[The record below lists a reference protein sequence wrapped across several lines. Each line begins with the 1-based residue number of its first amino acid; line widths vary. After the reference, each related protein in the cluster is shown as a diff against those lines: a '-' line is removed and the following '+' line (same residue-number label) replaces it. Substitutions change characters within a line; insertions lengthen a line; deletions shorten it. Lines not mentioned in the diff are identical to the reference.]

1 MNERRIASGQS
12 SRQNVG
18 NRLRDAGQSR
28 NLGLGLGLGLDL
40 DLDLDLDLGCVSDSN
55 KAK

>member
-18 NRLRDAGQSR
+18 NRLRDPWQSG
-28 NLGLGLGLGLDL
+28 NLGLGSGSG
-40 DLDLDLDLGCVSDSN
+40 SE
-55 KAK
+55 AA